1 MTTGVKSK
9 RFWRLTIGVAAT
21 LLLALTT
28 IVLEASALTGSREQL
43 IPILGVTMGSAPEG
57 TVAYL
62 HLSFEERRDRNGL
75 VMQFM
80 NKPGRFSRMAQ
91 TAVEQ
96 AVYRVAQQLNLST
109 DSWTVV
115 LTVPYE
121 GITVYGDSLSAM
133 VALSVAAMANG
144 EFIEPDRVMTGT
156 VRPDGHIGVVTAV
169 PLKIEAAYEARL
181 QRVIVP
187 EELDVSDP
195 DWRTPFLLQVSPVAS
210 VKQAYAALTNH
221 APVP

>member
-1 MTTGVKSK
+1 
-9 RFWRLTIGVAAT
+9 
-21 LLLALTT
+21 
-28 IVLEASALTGSREQL
+28 
-43 IPILGVTMGSAPEG
+43 MGSAPEG

-62 HLSFEERRDRNGL
+62 HLSFEERPDRNGL
-75 VMQFM
+75 VMRFM

-121 GITVYGDSLSAM
+121 GVTVYGDSLSAM

-144 EFIEPDRVMTGT
+144 KFIAPDRVMTGT
-156 VRPDGHIGVVTAV
+156 VRPDGHIGAVTAV
-169 PLKIEAAYEARL
+169 PLKVEAAYEAHL

-187 EELDVSDP
+187 EELDISDP
-195 DWRTPFLLQVSPVAS
+195 DWRTPFLLQVSPVGS
-210 VKQAYAALTNH
+210 VKQAYAALTN
-221 APVP
+221 

>member
-1 MTTGVKSK
+1 MTTGVKSR
-9 RFWRLTIGVAAT
+9 RFWSLMIGVAAT
-21 LLLALTT
+21 FLLVLTT
-28 IVLEASALTGSREQL
+28 IVPEAGALTGSREQL
-43 IPILGVTMGSAPEG
+43 IPIVGVMMGSAPEG

-96 AVYRVAQQLNLST
+96 AVYRVARQLNLST

-181 QRVIVP
+181 HRVIVP
-187 EELDVSDP
+187 EELDVSDS